1 MNEDLKKN
9 LLNIDAFQRLALMV
23 LFVLIFTVVK
33 LVVYAV
39 AIFQLLHLLI
49 TGDTHQELKNFGKS
63 LSIFVFDITKYLTF
77 DTEDLPFPFQA
88 WPTQDQET
96 AQKPAKKDT
105 PSADADEDEMHA

>member
-39 AIFQLLHLLI
+39 AIFQLLYLLV
-49 TGDTHQELKNFGKS
+49 TGTTHDELKKFGSS
-63 LSIFVFDITKYLTF
+63 LSIFVFDITKFLTF
-77 DTEDLPFPFQA
+77 DTEELPFPFKP
-88 WPTQDQET
+88 WPTQDET
-96 AQKPAKKDT
+96 PAPKEEKKEHPAVD
-105 PSADADEDEMHA
+105 PHEDEMHA